1 MKNSINNPSDL
12 NLKEFA
18 NKLRELRHFN
28 KKTQKEVASKFN
40 ISVTC
45 YAGYEQG
52 YRSPDLETL
61 VKIANYY
68 NVSVD
73 YLLGRKPEPEKVG
86 EIKTGYFFRQYVGE
100 GKTEDERKFEL
111 CVSAGTQ
118 EPMVTLGKRAF
129 ILSWNDICNLAERAG
144 LFKTEE

>member
-18 NKLRELRHFN
+18 NKLRDLRHFN

-73 YLLGRKPEPEKVG
+73 YLLGRKPDPEKVG
-86 EIKTGYFFRQYVGE
+86 EIKTGYFFREYVGE
-100 GKTEDERKFEL
+100 GTLDDGRNFEL
-111 CVSAGTQ
+111 CVSAGSQ
-118 EPMVTLGKRAF
+118 SPMILFGKRAF

-144 LFKTEE
+144 LFAPEE

>member
-1 MKNSINNPSDL
+1 MKNTINTPSDL

-86 EIKTGYFFRQYVGE
+86 KIETGYFFRQYVGE
-100 GKTEDERKFEL
+100 GKTEDGTEFEL
-111 CVSAGTQ
+111 CLSASSSA
-118 EPMVTLGKRAF
+118 PIVICGKRAF
-129 ILSWNDICNLAERAG
+129 ILSWNDILNLAERAG

>member
-1 MKNSINNPSDL
+1 MENSINNPSDL

-61 VKIANYY
+61 VKIANHY

-73 YLLGRKPEPEKVG
+73 YLLGNR
-86 EIKTGYFFRQYVGE
+86 I
-100 GKTEDERKFEL
+100 L
-111 CVSAGTQ
+111 
-118 EPMVTLGKRAF
+118 TL
-129 ILSWNDICNLAERAG
+129 
-144 LFKTEE
+144 